1 MSEYSILYLINRLV
15 PLLTE
20 EAKLLG
26 GIHGEV
32 ADIKDE
38 LESIQSFL
46 KDVDARATTEEDMS
60 EGVKTW
66 VKHVREVA
74 FHIDVAIDQY
84 LLHVAVHDPHRRGL
98 NGFLQK
104 TTHLLK
110 SLKVRHKIAS
120 EVHEIKASLHK
131 IKERSKKYRFQ
142 STSQGS
148 SSDAP
153 YVSWND
159 P

>member
-1 MSEYSILYLINRLV
+1 MSEYSVFCLINKLV
-15 PLLTE
+15 PLLTK

-46 KDVDARATTEEDMS
+46 KDADTRATAEEDMS

-98 NGFLQK
+98 NDFLQK
-104 TTHLLK
+104 TTHFLK

-120 EVHEIKASLHK
+120 EVH
-131 IKERSKKYRFQ
+131 
-142 STSQGS
+142 
-148 SSDAP
+148 
-153 YVSWND
+153 
-159 P
+159 